1 MIRGMGNQTSYH
13 SLYRNNGDGTF
24 TDVSPESGIGA
35 RRGWALGLV
44 ACDYDN
50 DGDIDAVI
58 LNSREK
64 PKILR
69 NESGSENHWI
79 QIRLLGVRTN
89 RDGVGARV
97 KMVAGDLVQFDEV
110 HSGRGYQSHFG
121 TRLHFGLGEH
131 NRIDQVEV
139 RWIGGG
145 VDSFTNLP
153 VNQILTL
160 SERSHENEGTNR

>member
-58 LNSREK
+58 LNR
-64 PKILR
+64 
-69 NESGSENHWI
+69 
-79 QIRLLGVRTN
+79 
-89 RDGVGARV
+89 
-97 KMVAGDLVQFDEV
+97 
-110 HSGRGYQSHFG
+110 
-121 TRLHFGLGEH
+121 
-131 NRIDQVEV
+131 
-139 RWIGGG
+139 
-145 VDSFTNLP
+145 
-153 VNQILTL
+153 
-160 SERSHENEGTNR
+160 